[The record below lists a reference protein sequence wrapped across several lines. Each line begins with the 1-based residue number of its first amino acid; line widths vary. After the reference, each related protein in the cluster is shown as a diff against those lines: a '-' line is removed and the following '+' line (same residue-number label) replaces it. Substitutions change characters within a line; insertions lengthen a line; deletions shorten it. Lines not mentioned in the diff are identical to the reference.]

1 MSLRLKHAAL
11 SALLALAAL
20 PAGATNIMEMEAEQ
34 LVRAAGF
41 VRESLVFTPN
51 QETLYQQVS
60 GKSAAILRARHSR
73 REHLQADLKARLA
86 DPHQELRDLA
96 AGIDQEA
103 AASAAEERQL
113 RELWLT
119 LTDALT
125 DQQRAGVS
133 QFLLTQLDRVD
144 APARA
149 PQGEHPQGERGEH
162 GPRQGGKGRPGGGSA
177 F

>member
-1 MSLRLKHAAL
+1 MSLRLKQAAL
-11 SALLALAAL
+11 AALLALAAL
-20 PAGATNIMEMEAEQ
+20 PAGATKVMEMEAVQ

-41 VRESLVFTPN
+41 VRQSLSLTPN
-51 QETLYQQVS
+51 QETLFQQVS
-60 GKSAAILRARHSR
+60 GKSSAILHARQSR
-73 REHLQADLKARLA
+73 REHLQADLKTRLA
-86 DPHQELRDLA
+86 DPRQELRDLA

-125 DQQRAGVS
+125 DQQRAAAT
-133 QFLLTQLDRVD
+133 QFLLTQLDRID

-149 PQGEHPQGERGEH
+149 PQGERPPGERGEH
-162 GPRQGGKGRPGGGSA
+162 GQRPGGKGRPGAGGG